1 MRHRITLSVMR
12 KPILETTAVM
22 EIPAT
27 AEIRPPAIAEA
38 AIVEAAVVEAAH
50 QM

>member
-1 MRHRITLSVMR
+1 MR

-27 AEIRPPAIAEA
+27 AEIRTPAIAETA
-38 AIVEAAVVEAAH
+38 VAEVAVVEIVMVETAH